1 MYKYA
6 VTSVAG
12 HLYKCTL
19 TLYLYQSTAPHKDS
33 VKFQGQILIIFL
45 HNIFSSWAFTVFK

>member
-12 HLYKCTL
+12 YLYKCSL

-33 VKFQGQILIIFL
+33 VKFQGKILIIFL
-45 HNIFSSWAFTVFK
+45 HHTFSSWAFAVFK

>member
-19 TLYLYQSTAPHKDS
+19 TLYLYQSTAPHTDK
-33 VKFQGQILIIFL
+33 VL
-45 HNIFSSWAFTVFK
+45 NFKGKY

>member
-12 HLYKCTL
+12 YLYKCSL
-19 TLYLYQSTAPHKDS
+19 TLYLYQSTAPHKDK
-33 VKFQGQILIIFL
+33 VL
-45 HNIFSSWAFTVFK
+45 NFKGKY